1 MKKNTIQFILLSFT
15 MVSLIYVS
23 VEIKPQFVSKH
34 SEAALYS
41 TKNMH
46 LDYNVCHED
55 DMAEVVELPRFK
67 QTYSPEL
74 GKSLIAFKEAIGFKE
89 SQNDYSRVN
98 QFGYLGKFQFGKSTL
113 QMIGIH
119 NPTLF
124 LKTPE
129 LQEKAFF
136 ANTARNKWILR
147 RDIKRFVGR
156 KINGV
161 VVTESGI
168 LAAAHLAGPGNV
180 KKWLRSYGSVGFSDA
195 FGTSVRTY
203 MKRFSGFDTSAVEAN
218 RRAKVAYK
226 A

>member
-1 MKKNTIQFILLSFT
+1 MKNNTTQFILLSAI
-15 MVSLIYVS
+15 VLCLIYVS
-23 VEIKPQFVSKH
+23 VEIKAPFVSKH
-34 SEAALYS
+34 SDVAFYS

-46 LDYNVCHED
+46 LDFNVCEES
-55 DMAEVVELPRFK
+55 DMIETVSTPKFK
-67 QTYSPEL
+67 KNYSPEL
-74 GKSLIAFKEAIGFKE
+74 GKTLIAFKEAIGFKE
-89 SQNDYSRVN
+89 SQNDYFRVN
-98 QFGYLGKFQFGKSTL
+98 QFGYLGKFQFGRSTL

-119 NPTLF
+119 DPTLF
-124 LKTPE
+124 LRTPE

-147 RDIKRFVGR
+147 RDIKRFVG
-156 KINGV
+156 KTINGV
-161 VVTESGI
+161 EVTESGI

-203 MKRFSGFDTSAVEAN
+203 MKRFSGFDTSSIEAN
-218 RRAKVAYK
+218 RKAKVAYK

>member
-1 MKKNTIQFILLSFT
+1 
-15 MVSLIYVS
+15 
-23 VEIKPQFVSKH
+23 
-34 SEAALYS
+34 
-41 TKNMH
+41 
-46 LDYNVCHED
+46 
-55 DMAEVVELPRFK
+55 MA
-67 QTYSPEL
+67 
-74 GKSLIAFKEAIGFKE
+74 FKE
-89 SQNDYSRVN
+89 SQGSYTVVN
-98 QFGYLGKFQFGKSTL
+98 TLGYLGKYQFGRTTL
-113 QMIGIH
+113 ERFKIY
-119 NPTLF
+119 NTKEF
-124 LKTPE
+124 LQNPE